1 MKIAHLMVSWGA
13 SAELSVVYGTACSS
27 SLEHS
32 DATRATNP
40 CMGAQIRI
48 GISLLVLPFLAMSVP
63 EITVNYAFFR
73 HVDLIL

>member
-1 MKIAHLMVSWGA
+1 MECLWRIKSLKIAHLMVSWGA

-40 CMGAQIRI
+40 CMGAQNRDFSPRA
-48 GISLLVLPFLAMSVP
+48 SLFG
-63 EITVNYAFFR
+63 
-73 HVDLIL
+73 HVGS

>member
-40 CMGAQIRI
+40 WVHRI
-48 GISLLVLPFLAMSVP
+48 GISFLAMSVP
-63 EITVNYAFFR
+63 DITVNYYAFFR